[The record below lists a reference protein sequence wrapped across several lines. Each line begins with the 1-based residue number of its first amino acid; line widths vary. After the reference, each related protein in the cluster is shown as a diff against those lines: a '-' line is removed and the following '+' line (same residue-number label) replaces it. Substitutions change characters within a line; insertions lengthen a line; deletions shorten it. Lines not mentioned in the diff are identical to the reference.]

1 MPSSAVAEL
10 LKQAEDQLVQIESL
24 FTQEQVS
31 PVAVQALLDN
41 HQRLFSDFFATS
53 PSLLPSE
60 KQAIV
65 THVKR
70 MESLLKTSAELK
82 QQVERQMG
90 TLKRSKLINKAY
102 GK

>member
-1 MPSSAVAEL
+1 MSSSAVAEL
-10 LKQAEDQLVQIESL
+10 LKQAEEQLAQIESL
-24 FTQEQVS
+24 FAQEQVS
-31 PVAVQALLDN
+31 AVAVQALLDN
-41 HQRLFSDFFATS
+41 HQLLFSDFFATS

-70 MESLLKTSAELK
+70 MESLLQTSAELK